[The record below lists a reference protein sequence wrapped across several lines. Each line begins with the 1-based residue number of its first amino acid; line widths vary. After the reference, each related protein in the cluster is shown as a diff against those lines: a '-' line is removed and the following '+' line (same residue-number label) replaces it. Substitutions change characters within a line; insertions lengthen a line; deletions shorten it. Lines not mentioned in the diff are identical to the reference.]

1 MTVIEFIQSH
11 EAIKNHIDCG
21 SVNDEMLNLCN
32 FDNKSKRLVTE
43 IVVLS
48 VRINRLTKK
57 IRERLN
63 EEHTDELE
71 LDICR
76 LQLKIMQRYLG
87 ILEMRASI
95 MEYSEGDD
103 LCRE

>member
-11 EAIKNHIDCG
+11 EAIKNHINCG
-21 SVNDEMLNLCN
+21 TVDEILNICSFN
-32 FDNKSKRLVTE
+32 NKAKRLVTE

-48 VRINRLTKK
+48 VRINRLTQK

-95 MEYSEGDD
+95 MEYSEEEE
-103 LCRE
+103 LCGE